1 MKRIFVQVEKKP
13 SSADELHKFMG
24 YYLPTTTKLIK
35 AYIDVN
41 EQPIEG
47 QNINETK
54 HQIEDTLDVI
64 NQAFEK
70 LLDSMFEDMNWDI
83 RSDINVMKT
92 MMAQDGLTDNKDF
105 GAQKW
110 Q

>member
-1 MKRIFVQVEKKP
+1 
-13 SSADELHKFMG
+13 MG
-24 YYLPTTTKLIK
+24 VAYY
-35 AYIDVN
+35 
-41 EQPIEG
+41 IEV
-47 QNINETK
+47 TD
-54 HQIEDTLDVI
+54 DTLDVI